1 VAVYELAP
9 EIVADNKGDEA
20 DPAQDNGRWGRS
32 GGVAPADPP
41 AKAQAEGRQGRKLG
55 KKMAGGHLLFLF
67 ATGLSSFPL
76 TPRLTI
82 SRPA

>member
-1 VAVYELAP
+1 MRPTPPRITA
-9 EIVADNKGDEA
+9 G
-20 DPAQDNGRWGRS
+20 
-32 GGVAPADPP
+32 GGVFGRGPPVDPP

-55 KKMAGGHLLFLF
+55 KKMTGGHLLFLF